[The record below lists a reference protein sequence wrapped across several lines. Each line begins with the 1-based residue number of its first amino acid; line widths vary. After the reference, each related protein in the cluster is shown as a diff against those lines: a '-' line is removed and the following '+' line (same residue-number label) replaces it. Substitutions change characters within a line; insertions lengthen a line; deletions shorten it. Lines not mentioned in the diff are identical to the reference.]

1 MKKALI
7 IGATGATGKELT
19 KQLLK
24 DDSFS
29 EVHVF
34 VRTPPKTSHP
44 KLTIHKVDF
53 NNLESWKD
61 LLKGAVL
68 FSAMGTTLKVAGSKE
83 AQYKIDVTYQYQV
96 AEATAQNGVPTFLL
110 VSSIG
115 ANHKS
120 FIFYPKIKGQLEEM
134 VKELSFK
141 NIYIL
146 RPPVLDRGSE
156 IARSTEKKSIAFIN
170 KLNKY
175 GILKSQR
182 PMSTSFLASTMIAL
196 SKKEPLKKVTTLEAK
211 AIFNSLN

>member
-19 KQLLK
+19 NQLLK

-34 VRTPPKTSHP
+34 VRTPPKKSHP

-53 NNLESWKD
+53 DNIHSWKENLVGD
-61 LLKGAVL
+61 VL

-96 AEATAQNGVPTFLL
+96 AESAAQNGVPSFLL

-134 VKELSFK
+134 IKELPFSCIHIF
-141 NIYIL
+141 
-146 RPPVLDRGSE
+146 RPPVLDRGQE
-156 IARSTEKKSIAFIN
+156 KMRATEKKSIAFIN

-182 PMSTSFLASTMIAL
+182 PMSTSFLASKIIAL
-196 SKKEPLKKVTTLEAK
+196 SKKETSKKVNTLEAK
-211 AIFNSLN
+211 AIFNS

>member
-7 IGATGATGKELT
+7 IGATGATGSELT
-19 KQLLK
+19 NQLLK
-24 DDSFS
+24 DDTFS
-29 EVHVF
+29 EIHVF

-53 NNLESWKD
+53 DNIDSLKENLVGD
-61 LLKGAVL
+61 VL

-96 AEATAQNGVPTFLL
+96 AEAAAQNGVPTLLL

-146 RPPVLDRGSE
+146 RPPVLDRGSDK
-156 IARSTEKKSIAFIN
+156 ARATEKKSIAFIK

-182 PMSTSFLASTMIAL
+182 PMSTSFLASKIIAL
-196 SKKEPLKKVTTLEAK
+196 SKKETSKKVNTFEAK
-211 AIFNSLN
+211 AIFNS